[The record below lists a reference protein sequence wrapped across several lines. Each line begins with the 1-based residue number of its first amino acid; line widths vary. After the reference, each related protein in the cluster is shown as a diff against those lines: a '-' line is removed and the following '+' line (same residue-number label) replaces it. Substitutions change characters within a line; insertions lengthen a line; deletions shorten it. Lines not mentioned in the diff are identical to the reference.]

1 MIKEFLSLREAAEYL
16 DMSKSSIYKLTSS
29 RSINFT
35 KPNRGKIYFN
45 KEDLDQWVEK
55 NKFLSKENVRNQ
67 SIKQLKENKN
77 GRF

>member
-55 NKFLSKENVRNQ
+55 K
-67 SIKQLKENKN
+67 
-77 GRF
+77 